1 MSFIHYLINYISG
14 GKHYVFRETSNKE
27 IKEVKANEKFAPE
40 VDTEISV
47 ATREPH
53 ISLEKADAIFERLCA
68 NIESGNI

>member
-1 MSFIHYLINYISG
+1 M
-14 GKHYVFRETSNKE
+14 FREVSRNE
-27 IKEVKANEKFAPE
+27 IKEARVEKFAPE

>member
-1 MSFIHYLINYISG
+1 M
-14 GKHYVFRETSNKE
+14 FREVSRNE
-27 IKEVKANEKFAPE
+27 IKEARVNEKFAPE
-40 VDTEISV
+40 VDTDISV

>member
-1 MSFIHYLINYISG
+1 M
-14 GKHYVFRETSNKE
+14 FREVSRNE
-27 IKEVKANEKFAPE
+27 IKEAGVNEKFAPE

>member
-1 MSFIHYLINYISG
+1 M
-14 GKHYVFRETSNKE
+14 FREVSRNE
-27 IKEVKANEKFAPE
+27 IKEARVNEKFAPE

-53 ISLEKADAIFERLCA
+53 ISLEKADEIFARICA

>member
-1 MSFIHYLINYISG
+1 MM
-14 GKHYVFRETSNKE
+14 FREVSKE
-27 IKEVKANEKFAPE
+27 IKEVRANEKFAPE
-40 VDTEISV
+40 VDTEVSV

>member
-1 MSFIHYLINYISG
+1 M
-14 GKHYVFRETSNKE
+14 FREVSRNE
-27 IKEVKANEKFAPE
+27 IKEARVNEKFAPE

>member
-1 MSFIHYLINYISG
+1 M
-14 GKHYVFRETSNKE
+14 FREVSRNE
-27 IKEVKANEKFAPE
+27 IKETRVNEKFAPE

>member
-1 MSFIHYLINYISG
+1 M
-14 GKHYVFRETSNKE
+14 FREVSRNE
-27 IKEVKANEKFAPE
+27 IKEARVNEKFAPE
-40 VDTEISV
+40 VDTEIFV

>member
-1 MSFIHYLINYISG
+1 M
-14 GKHYVFRETSNKE
+14 FREVSRNE
-27 IKEVKANEKFAPE
+27 IKEARVNEKFAPE
-40 VDTEISV
+40 VDTEVSV

>member
-1 MSFIHYLINYISG
+1 M
-14 GKHYVFRETSNKE
+14 FREVSRNE
-27 IKEVKANEKFAPE
+27 IKEARVNEKFAPE
-40 VDTEISV
+40 VDEEISV